1 MRVETRSAAAL
12 RARVRRF
19 GGVLGCWN
27 GMRRMEVK
35 VGIGMFVVFVVDRIQ
50 SLEVGCLFLFFINTR
65 EIVLKL
71 NRTDLYPVGPNPGL
85 T

>member
-27 GMRRMEVK
+27 GMRRTEVR
-35 VGIGMFVVFVVDRIQ
+35 VGIGMFVVFVVFVPIVYRTWRF
-50 SLEVGCLFLFFINTR
+50 VGCLVSINVQ
-65 EIVLKL
+65 EIDLKL
-71 NRTDLYPVGPNPGL
+71 NSNDL
-85 T
+85 

>member
-27 GMRRMEVK
+27 GVQRTEVK
-35 VGIGMFVVFVVDRIQ
+35 VGIGMFVVFASIVYRAW
-50 SLEVGCLFLFFINTR
+50 SFVGC
-65 EIVLKL
+65 
-71 NRTDLYPVGPNPGL
+71 
-85 T
+85 

>member
-27 GMRRMEVK
+27 GMRRMEEK

-50 SLEVGCLFLFFINTR
+50 SLELGCLFLFFNIR

-71 NRTDLYPVGPNPGL
+71 NRNDLYPVGSNPGL

>member
-35 VGIGMFVVFVVDRIQ
+35 VGIGMFVVFVSIVYRAW
-50 SLEVGCLFLFFINTR
+50 SLGVYFCSL
-65 EIVLKL
+65 
-71 NRTDLYPVGPNPGL
+71 
-85 T
+85 